1 LKFEK
6 SFLIKGFFVFFMLQF
21 LFVLFINI
29 NFYNEKKHLIKDEI
43 KRELELCSYKLNCKN
58 INVSFEK
65 KDNQELLVLKEGNN
79 SFYMYFSLSY
89 LKKFYLKLSMS
100 KKNYLQEVL
109 KLKKDMLIYMIIE
122 LFVIIIFSLLF
133 TYLLSIPLKKAY
145 KQNETF
151 IKDLLH
157 DINTPLSSLKLNLF
171 MLKKEFSQKRIEII
185 ESIIN
190 NILARQERMKNYL
203 D

>member
-1 LKFEK
+1 
-6 SFLIKGFFVFFMLQF
+6 MLQF

-109 KLKKDMLIYMIIE
+109 KLKKNMLIY
-122 LFVIIIFSLLF
+122 
-133 TYLLSIPLKKAY
+133 
-145 KQNETF
+145 
-151 IKDLLH
+151 
-157 DINTPLSSLKLNLF
+157 
-171 MLKKEFSQKRIEII
+171 
-185 ESIIN
+185 
-190 NILARQERMKNYL
+190 NY
-203 D
+203 